1 MDNAHTYE
9 DVLLTTRLSL
19 TQASA
24 VGLAGRVSACRRSA
38 APWPVEAGERQTR
51 PARRFRGG
59 AAASV
64 PLPLTATL
72 SPVDSLS
79 VLTRTVSSSARR
91 PLCCTVQ
98 TTGPCIP
105 KMYQKTKKGPL
116 AGPNRPTAHG
126 RETKKKKKQGNKK
139 NKTNKARL
147 VAFHLV
153 QIDGPSTVPSRK
165 KRDAGLPPLG
175 DRLSLKRL
183 RLPKDPIFLIL
194 SLVRFIKSLNDF
206 FI

>member
-1 MDNAHTYE
+1 MHTE
-9 DVLLTTRLSL
+9 DV
-19 TQASA
+19 
-24 VGLAGRVSACRRSA
+24 
-38 APWPVEAGERQTR
+38 PEN
-51 PARRFRGG
+51 
-59 AAASV
+59 
-64 PLPLTATL
+64 
-72 SPVDSLS
+72 
-79 VLTRTVSSSARR
+79 
-91 PLCCTVQ
+91 
-98 TTGPCIP
+98 
-105 KMYQKTKKGPL
+105 KKKGPL
-116 AGPNRPTAHG
+116 AGPNRPTFHG
-126 RETKKKKKQGNKK
+126 RETKKKQGNKK